1 MNYLIKM
8 KKFWKIVHVKKKLKN
23 SFEILLDKR
32 ILKTPMQKDLI
43 FSNYKIAKETA
54 LEWDI
59 DEKEINTENMV
70 FYGLI
75 STAIDKISNDK
86 VSYIEN
92 VLGFINTDLICYRA
106 DGPNELV
113 DLQNSSWNPII
124 SFIKKYIDVELKFFI
139 GVMPSKQ
146 SLEIFNRLKTL
157 INSFSDIE
165 ISALHRMTNL
175 TGSIFISICILKGD
189 VFKNE
194 AFELSFLDEL
204 YQAKNWGIEEES
216 LDKRDKIAK
225 ELNRIIFF
233 VELIR

>member
-1 MNYLIKM
+1 M
-8 KKFWKIVHVKKKLKN
+8 KKFWKIVQVKKKLKN

-124 SFIKKYIDVELKFFI
+124 SFIKKYLDVEVKFFT

-146 SLEIFNRLKTL
+146 SFEIFIRLKTL

-189 VFKNE
+189 VLKNK

-204 YQAKNWGIEEES
+204 YQAKNWGIEQES

-225 ELNRIIFF
+225 ELNRIISF

>member
-1 MNYLIKM
+1 MLSFPI
-8 KKFWKIVHVKKKLKN
+8 N

-106 DGPNELV
+106 DRPNELI

-189 VFKNE
+189 VLKNE

-225 ELNRIIFF
+225 ELNRIISF

>member
-1 MNYLIKM
+1 M
-8 KKFWKIVHVKKKLKN
+8 KKFWKIVQIKKKLKN

-165 ISALHRMTNL
+165 ISALHRITNL

-189 VFKNE
+189 VLKNE

-204 YQAKNWGIEEES
+204 YQAKNWGVEQES

>member
-1 MNYLIKM
+1 M
-8 KKFWKIVHVKKKLKN
+8 KKFWKIVQVKKKLKN

-189 VFKNE
+189 VLKNE

-204 YQAKNWGIEEES
+204 YQAKNWGVEQES

-225 ELNRIIFF
+225 ELNRIISF

>member
-1 MNYLIKM
+1 M
-8 KKFWKIVHVKKKLKN
+8 KKFWKIVQVKKKLKN

-32 ILKTPMQKDLI
+32 ILKTPMQKNLI

-75 STAIDKISNDK
+75 STAIDKICNDK
-86 VSYIEN
+86 VLYIEN

-124 SFIKKYIDVELKFFI
+124 SFIKKYIDVEVETFI

-146 SLEIFNRLKTL
+146 SLEIFIRLKTL

-189 VFKNE
+189 VLKNE
-194 AFELSFLDEL
+194 VFELSFLDEL
-204 YQAKNWGIEEES
+204 WQAKNWGIEEES
-216 LDKRDKIAK
+216 LDKRDKIAN
-225 ELNRIIFF
+225 ELNRIISF

>member
-1 MNYLIKM
+1 M
-8 KKFWKIVHVKKKLKN
+8 KKFWKIVQVKKKLKN

-43 FSNYKIAKETA
+43 FLNYKIAKETA

-106 DGPNELV
+106 DRPNELI

-165 ISALHRMTNL
+165 ISALHRITNL

-189 VFKNE
+189 VLKNE

-204 YQAKNWGIEEES
+204 YQAKNWGVEQES

>member
-1 MNYLIKM
+1 M
-8 KKFWKIVHVKKKLKN
+8 KKFWKIVQVKKKLKN

-189 VFKNE
+189 VLKNE

-225 ELNRIIFF
+225 ELNRIISF

>member
-1 MNYLIKM
+1 M
-8 KKFWKIVHVKKKLKN
+8 KKFWKNVQVKKNLKN

-32 ILKTPMQKDLI
+32 TLKTPMQKDLI
-43 FSNYKIAKETA
+43 FSNYKIANETA

-75 STAIDKISNDK
+75 STAIDKIKNDK
-86 VSYIEN
+86 ILYIEN
-92 VLGFINTDLICYRA
+92 ILGFINTDLICYRA
-106 DGPNELV
+106 DAPNELV
-113 DLQNSSWNPII
+113 DLQNRSWNPII
-124 SFIKKYIDVELKFFI
+124 SFIKEYIDVEVEFFI

-146 SLEIFNRLKTL
+146 SSEIYIRIKTL

-165 ISALHRMTNL
+165 ISLLHRMTNL

-189 VFKNE
+189 VLKNK

-204 YQAKNWGIEEES
+204 WQAKNWGVEEES

-225 ELNRIIFF
+225 ELNRIISF

>member
-1 MNYLIKM
+1 M
-8 KKFWKIVHVKKKLKN
+8 KKFWKIVQVKKKLKN
-23 SFEILLDKR
+23 SFDILLDKR

-75 STAIDKISNDK
+75 STAIDKINNDK

-189 VFKNE
+189 VLKNE

-225 ELNRIIFF
+225 ELNRIISF

>member
-1 MNYLIKM
+1 M
-8 KKFWKIVHVKKKLKN
+8 KKFWKIVQVKKNLKN

-146 SLEIFNRLKTL
+146 SSEIFNRLKTL
-157 INSFSDIE
+157 INSFSDME

-189 VFKNE
+189 VLKNE

-204 YQAKNWGIEEES
+204 YQAKNWGIEQES

-225 ELNRIIFF
+225 ELNRIISF

>member
-1 MNYLIKM
+1 M
-8 KKFWKIVHVKKKLKN
+8 KKFWKIVQVKKKLKN

-43 FSNYKIAKETA
+43 FSNYKIAKETS

-189 VFKNE
+189 VLKNE
-194 AFELSFLDEL
+194 AFALSFLDEL
-204 YQAKNWGIEEES
+204 YQAKNWGIEQES

-225 ELNRIIFF
+225 ELNRIISF

>member
-1 MNYLIKM
+1 M
-8 KKFWKIVHVKKKLKN
+8 KKFWKNVCVKSKLKN
-23 SFEILLDKR
+23 SFEIFLDKR

-59 DEKEINTENMV
+59 NEKEINTENMV

-75 STAIDKISNDK
+75 STAIDKINHDK
-86 VSYIEN
+86 VLYIEN

-146 SLEIFNRLKTL
+146 SLEIFIRLKTL

-175 TGSIFISICILKGD
+175 TGSIFISICILNGD
-189 VFKNE
+189 ILKNE

-204 YQAKNWGIEEES
+204 WQAKNWGVEEES

-225 ELNRIIFF
+225 ELNRIISF

>member
-1 MNYLIKM
+1 M
-8 KKFWKIVHVKKKLKN
+8 KKFWKIVQVKKKLKN
-23 SFEILLDKR
+23 SFDILLDKR

-106 DGPNELV
+106 DGPDELV

-189 VFKNE
+189 VLKNE

-204 YQAKNWGIEEES
+204 YQAKNWGVEQES
-216 LDKRDKIAK
+216 LDKRNKIAK
-225 ELNRIIFF
+225 ELNRIISF
-233 VELIR
+233 VELIRQK

>member
-1 MNYLIKM
+1 M
-8 KKFWKIVHVKKKLKN
+8 KKFWKIVQVKKKLKN
-23 SFEILLDKR
+23 SYDILLDKR

-75 STAIDKISNDK
+75 STAIDKINNDK

-157 INSFSDIE
+157 INSFSNIE

-189 VFKNE
+189 VLKNK
-194 AFELSFLDEL
+194 AFELYFLDEL
-204 YQAKNWGIEEES
+204 WQAKNWGVEEES

-225 ELNRIIFF
+225 ELNRIISF

>member
-1 MNYLIKM
+1 M
-8 KKFWKIVHVKKKLKN
+8 KKFWKNVQVKKKIKN

-75 STAIDKISNDK
+75 STAIDKINIDK

-106 DGPNELV
+106 EDPNELV
-113 DLQNSSWNPII
+113 DLQNNSWNPII

-189 VFKNE
+189 VLKNE

-204 YQAKNWGIEEES
+204 YQAKNWGIEQES

-225 ELNRIIFF
+225 ELNRIISF

>member
-1 MNYLIKM
+1 M
-8 KKFWKIVHVKKKLKN
+8 KKFWKIVQVKKKLKN
-23 SFEILLDKR
+23 SFDILLDKR

-86 VSYIEN
+86 VSYIDN

-146 SLEIFNRLKTL
+146 SSEIFIRIKTL

-165 ISALHRMTNL
+165 ISVLHRMTNL
-175 TGSIFISICILKGD
+175 TGSIFISICIMKGD
-189 VFKNE
+189 VLKNE

-204 YQAKNWGIEEES
+204 WQAKNWGVEVES

-225 ELNRIIFF
+225 ELNRIISF

>member
-1 MNYLIKM
+1 M
-8 KKFWKIVHVKKKLKN
+8 KKFWKIVQVKKKLKN
-23 SFEILLDKR
+23 SFDILLDKR

-70 FYGLI
+70 SYGLI

-146 SLEIFNRLKTL
+146 SSEIFNSLKTL
-157 INSFSDIE
+157 INSFSYME

-189 VFKNE
+189 VLKNE

-204 YQAKNWGIEEES
+204 YQAKNWGIEQES

-225 ELNRIIFF
+225 ELNRIISF

>member
-1 MNYLIKM
+1 M
-8 KKFWKIVHVKKKLKN
+8 KKFWKIVQVKKKIKN
-23 SFEILLDKR
+23 SFDILLDKR

-86 VSYIEN
+86 VSYIDN

-113 DLQNSSWNPII
+113 DLQNSSWNPIN

-146 SLEIFNRLKTL
+146 SLQIFNRLKTL

-189 VFKNE
+189 VLKNE

-204 YQAKNWGIEEES
+204 YQAKNWGVEEES

-225 ELNRIIFF
+225 ELNRIISF

>member
-1 MNYLIKM
+1 M
-8 KKFWKIVHVKKKLKN
+8 KKFWKIVQVKKKLKN
-23 SFEILLDKR
+23 SFDILLDKR

-113 DLQNSSWNPII
+113 DLQNISWNPII

-146 SLEIFNRLKTL
+146 SLQIFNRLKTL

-189 VFKNE
+189 VLKNE

-225 ELNRIIFF
+225 ELNRIISF

>member
-1 MNYLIKM
+1 M
-8 KKFWKIVHVKKKLKN
+8 KKFWKIVQVKKKLKN
-23 SFEILLDKR
+23 SFDILLDKR

-86 VSYIEN
+86 VSYIDN

-146 SLEIFNRLKTL
+146 SLQIFNRLKTL

-204 YQAKNWGIEEES
+204 YQAKNWGVEKES
-216 LDKRDKIAK
+216 LDKRNKIAK
-225 ELNRIIFF
+225 ELNRIISF